1 MKYKTEFMRLYTAN
15 SPNSAKVQLALAE
28 LGLDYEKKFMV
39 LAKGEHQ
46 IEEFGRINPHRKVPV
61 LDVDGSYIAE
71 SGAILEYLGRTAGN
85 GKWPDNAAHDAQLSR
100 WLFFKAVHLAS
111 ACGAIWWNDV
121 LSPRRGAPEVGEARL
136 EVALNELDRSLNV
149 LEESLGGQDYL
160 DAGGFTLADCA
171 VGVAVSM
178 LKGTRINPVE
188 KWPGVAA
195 YGARVRGRTAW
206 TGAEGDR
213 CLHWAD

>member
-1 MKYKTEFMRLYTAN
+1 MLRLYTAN

-28 LGLDYEKKFMV
+28 LGLDYEKQFMV

-46 IEEFGRINPHRKVPV
+46 TDDYGRINPHRKVPV
-61 LDVDGSYIAE
+61 LDVDGGCIAE
-71 SGAILEYLGRTAGN
+71 SGAILQYLGRSAGS
-85 GKWPDNAAHDAQLSR
+85 GKWPEAAVHDAQLSR
-100 WLFFKAVHLAS
+100 WLFFEAAHLATS
-111 ACGAIWWNDV
+111 CGAIWWNDV

-136 EVALNELDRSLNV
+136 EVALNELDRSLGV
-149 LEESLGGQDYL
+149 LEESLSGQEYL

-171 VGVAVSM
+171 VGVTVSM
-178 LKGTRINPVE
+178 LKDTRLDPTE

-195 YGARVRGRTAW
+195 YGARARARDAW
-206 TGAEGDR
+206 SKAEGDR

>member
-1 MKYKTEFMRLYTAN
+1 MLRLYTAN

-28 LGLDYEKKFMV
+28 LGLDYDKQFMV

-46 IEEFGRINPHRKVPV
+46 AVEFGQINPHRKVPV
-61 LDVDGSYIAE
+61 LEVDGSYVAE
-71 SGAILEYLGRTAGN
+71 SGAILEYLGRTAETGM
-85 GKWPDNAAHDAQLSR
+85 WPRVAVRDAQLSR
-100 WLFFKAVHLAS
+100 WLFFEAAHLAS

-136 EVALNELDRSLNV
+136 EVALNELDRSLGV
-149 LEESLGGQDYL
+149 LEESLGDLDYL

-178 LKGTRINPVE
+178 LKGTQIDPSE
-188 KWPGVAA
+188 KWPTVVA
-195 YGARVRGRTAW
+195 YGARVRGRNGW
-206 TGAEGDR
+206 QKAECDR